1 MSVTFSSSLKA
12 ERVRTRGN
20 LHFITGLV
28 VYDQIAFEKVTKSD
42 VGLTLTG
49 LSPET
54 LGNAEILV

>member
-12 ERVRTRGN
+12 EGVRTRGN

-42 VGLTLTG
+42 VGLTLTE